1 MTVSELKD
9 TLSLTPVTL
18 PEGDREAEGVY
29 IGDLLSWVMGRA
41 QADNV
46 WLTIMSNLN
55 IVAVATLAD
64 VSCIILCEGVTLEES
79 VRNTAEAK
87 GVNILATEAPA
98 YETMLTYVN
107 AIGLDIHEFEKFYG
121 EKTLHDAILYAKDL
135 KDRYSVLWMYY
146 DLLVS

>member
-1 MTVSELKD
+1 MTVTDLKNA
-9 TLSLTPVTL
+9 LNLTPVSL

-55 IVAVATLAD
+55 IVAVATLSD

-79 VRNTAEAK
+79 VKSTAEAK
-87 GVNILATEAPA
+87 GINILATDKTADDMAKSLAE
-98 YETMLTYVN
+98 L
-107 AIGLDIHEFEKFYG
+107 GL
-121 EKTLHDAILYAKDL
+121 
-135 KDRYSVLWMYY
+135 
-146 DLLVS
+146 

>member
-1 MTVSELKD
+1 MTVTELKD

-18 PEGDREAEGVY
+18 PEGDREVQGVY

-64 VSCIILCEGVTLEES
+64 VSCIILCEGVTLDEA
-79 VRNTAEAK
+79 VKNTAEAK
-87 GVNILATEAPA
+87 GVNILATDKTA
-98 YETMLTYVN
+98 YETAKRL
-107 AIGLDIHEFEKFYG
+107 AELGL
-121 EKTLHDAILYAKDL
+121 
-135 KDRYSVLWMYY
+135 
-146 DLLVS
+146 